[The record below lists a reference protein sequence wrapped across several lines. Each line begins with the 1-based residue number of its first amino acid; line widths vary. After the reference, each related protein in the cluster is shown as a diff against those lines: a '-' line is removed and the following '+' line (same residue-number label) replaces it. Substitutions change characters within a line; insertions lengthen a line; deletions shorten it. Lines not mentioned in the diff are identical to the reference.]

1 MLEDVMRTS
10 RGREVRKDFE
20 HLEKERR
27 ELEMENQRLRD
38 IINLRHECS
47 LRREEKCQNE
57 ISDLKARL
65 DGAVV
70 SGYDETTLM
79 VKLKTVNQ
87 DIQDEVH
94 QLKGIIESQAEV
106 EKMNLIR
113 AFRVKMHE
121 LKKHLTEEKHVNYTG
136 AQEWIEKNKIL
147 QHDLDMATRDL
158 NQLKEKNKQLIGD
171 NKNLK
176 VAYQNQEQERNA
188 MIKSITTIRKENQ
201 RLEDQIEKLEFQVIQ
216 LAKKRSAEDSAAA
229 VVQYATA
236 STVPTAAPQSPQAD
250 KRKKYIQAINKMKHI
265 LEHDRKALKQARSA
279 HMALLAERTEL
290 EIFLRQCVDDVRKEI
305 ARNSKTLRTRPMS
318 ESNTKEVDLS
328 LNQYTAS
335 DRKRILEILLS
346 KERVL
351 TLLYEK
357 AFPYKHDLHQKERDA
372 EQLDPSVLD
381 VATEHPANLDM
392 NHLWAKW
399 KNWTEHNLHL

>member
-1 MLEDVMRTS
+1 
-10 RGREVRKDFE
+10 
-20 HLEKERR
+20 
-27 ELEMENQRLRD
+27 
-38 IINLRHECS
+38 
-47 LRREEKCQNE
+47 
-57 ISDLKARL
+57 
-65 DGAVV
+65 V